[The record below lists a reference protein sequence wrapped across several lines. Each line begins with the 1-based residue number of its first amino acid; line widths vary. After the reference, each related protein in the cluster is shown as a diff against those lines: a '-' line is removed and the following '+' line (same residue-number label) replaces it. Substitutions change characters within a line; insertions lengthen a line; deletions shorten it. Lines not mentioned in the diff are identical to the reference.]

1 MAPKPELQFIRACST
16 GKTEVVREL
25 LLNGLSPD
33 SCDSFG
39 LTGLMWAARK
49 GQIEVAN
56 VLLAG
61 GADLEAKDRLG
72 RTALFHAVA
81 YKRHVFAEFLL
92 AKGAMPS
99 PVDAHGWTPLDIA
112 SMPTNREMVEILQQS
127 GAERRYSQKPPVG
140 VQLRSNS
147 FYFGPAVGGPNLPV
161 EVERIHIQLGLA
173 MSGWTGNY
181 TDAIETFSFSP
192 FVDGS
197 VVRYTEGMNIL
208 GVQKAKRKKDW
219 LDVDIGVPESWWR
232 EEEPKYKRRL
242 TDSMEEGLRSMIA
255 LLLRNKHEVNAEL
268 LLADWAKV
276 RKEFLETPAPPFA
289 AEKQRAATRSM
300 VNEIMRGN

>member
-25 LLNGLSPD
+25 LQGGLSAD
-33 SCDSFG
+33 TCDTFG
-39 LTGLMWAARK
+39 LTGLMWAGRK
-49 GQIEVAN
+49 GQVQIAN
-56 VLLAG
+56 VLHAG
-61 GADLEAKDRLG
+61 GADLEAKDRRG

-81 YKRHVFAEFLL
+81 YKCHVFVEFLL
-92 AKGAMPS
+92 AKGAMHS
-99 PVDAHGWTPLDIA
+99 PVDAHGWTPLDVA
-112 SMPTNREMVEILQQS
+112 SMPTNREMVEILKQS
-127 GAERRYSQKPPVG
+127 GAERRYSQEPPVR

-173 MSGWTGNY
+173 MSRWTGNY

-197 VVRYTEGMNIL
+197 VVRYTERMNIL
-208 GVQKAKRKKDW
+208 GVQKAKRKRDW
-219 LDVDIGVPESWWR
+219 LDVEIGVPESWWR

-242 TDSMEEGLRSMIA
+242 TDSMQEGLHSMIA
-255 LLLRNKHEVNAEL
+255 LLVRNKHGVNAEL
-268 LLADWAKV
+268 LLADWAKL
-276 RKEFLETPAPPFA
+276 RKEFLEISAPPFA
-289 AEKQRAATRSM
+289 AEKQRVATRSLM
-300 VNEIMRGN
+300 NEVLRGN